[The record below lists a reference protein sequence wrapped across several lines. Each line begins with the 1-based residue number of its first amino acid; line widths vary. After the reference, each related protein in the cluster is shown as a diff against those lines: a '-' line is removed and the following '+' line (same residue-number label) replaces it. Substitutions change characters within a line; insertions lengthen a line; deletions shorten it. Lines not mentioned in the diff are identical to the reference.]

1 MKAFLTPHVTEKSYA
16 TIPEDA
22 KAVATYTFRVPRQAN
37 KTQVKNAIETA
48 FKVSVEDVRIHTLP
62 GKARRFKGVMGRTS
76 MRRKAIVR
84 LKAGQRLAIFDLP
97 KEETSEAKNA

>member
-22 KAVATYTFRVPRQAN
+22 KAVATYTFRVPRQAR
-37 KTQVKNAIETA
+37 KDQVKSAVESA
-48 FKVSVEDVRIHTLP
+48 FKVVVEDVRIHTLP
-62 GKARRFKGVMGRTS
+62 GKARRFKGVPGRTA

-84 LKAGQRLAIFDLP
+84 LKAGQRIALFDLP
-97 KEETSEAKNA
+97 KEEAPEAKA